1 MMYTILF
8 SVALSFLVTILAI
21 PTIIQVAREK
31 KLFDEPDERKIHTI
45 GIPTL
50 GGLGVFAGFILSL
63 LLMTSNSNRE
73 LQYFVAA
80 TITIFFLGIKDDI
93 LTISPAKKLIGQF
106 IAAFILIHFG
116 GLQITNL
123 NGFMGVFEIPLLIS
137 IPFTFT
143 TIVFIINSFNLID
156 GVDGLVGSI
165 GIVTSL
171 CFGGYFLLAG
181 QPFYSIVGFS
191 LAGSLLAFL
200 IFNFSPARIFM
211 GDTGSLLIG
220 IVNSV
225 MAIKFILVAGNK
237 SSALPLASAPALA
250 MAILIIPIFDTLRVF
265 IMRILNKRSPFSP
278 DRTHIHHFLLDLG
291 YSHSRVTITCV
302 LTNIGFITISFFL
315 QIVGTTLLISIL
327 MTVALSLMILVKYK
341 RKRLLTPTTEKLLN
355 NESSRPSY
363 SSLLLALKIVEI
375 N

>member
-1 MMYTILF
+1 
-8 SVALSFLVTILAI
+8 VTLLAI

-31 KLFDEPDERKIHTI
+31 KLFDEPDDRKIHKI

-63 LLMTSNSNRE
+63 LLMTSHSNRE

-123 NGFMGVFEIPLLIS
+123 NGFMGVFEIPLFIS

-171 CFGGYFLLAG
+171 FFGGYFLLAG
-181 QPFYSIVGFS
+181 QTFYSILGFS

-200 IFNFSPARIFM
+200 IFNFSPAKIFM

-225 MAIKFILVAGNK
+225 MAIKFITVAGNK